1 MFSHLWLEFF
11 GDAPLGAERPR
22 LTNLELLSTDV
33 HCTTA
38 NQAGAPDLFQSLE
51 GAADSHWMHPEALGC
66 LIDRDPSVVAKRGQE
81 GSLPLLGCQ
90 RSLDGHLTPLTP
102 VGC

>member
-1 MFSHLWLEFF
+1 
-11 GDAPLGAERPR
+11 
-22 LTNLELLSTDV
+22 
-33 HCTTA
+33 
-38 NQAGAPDLFQSLE
+38 
-51 GAADSHWMHPEALGC
+51 MHPEALGC

>member
-1 MFSHLWLEFF
+1 MKAQAHLFTMVF
-11 GDAPLGAERPR
+11 LGLHDSKFLA
-22 LTNLELLSTDV
+22 SFY
-33 HCTTA
+33 
-38 NQAGAPDLFQSLE
+38 PDLFQSLE

-102 VGC
+102 VAC